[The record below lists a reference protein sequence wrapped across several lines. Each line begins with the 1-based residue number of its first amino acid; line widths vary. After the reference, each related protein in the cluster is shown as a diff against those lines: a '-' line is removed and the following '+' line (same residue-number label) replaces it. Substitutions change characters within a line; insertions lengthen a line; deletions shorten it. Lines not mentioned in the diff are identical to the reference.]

1 MRNFKNLEELVGF
14 FNTEE
19 KCHLYLKSILWQK
32 GGYCPFCG
40 SHKIHEYKSNFKK
53 NRCYSCK
60 QDFSIRKNTTFDDSR
75 LSLQKWFMC
84 IYLVNS
90 SKQGISSLEL
100 ARQAG
105 ITQKSAWLVLQ
116 RIKGAFVLNG
126 SKALF
131 NNPEEIIEAC
141 LNNNQEVRACSVTNK
156 KEKALVIGLELRKV
170 NYTSL
175 AI

>member
-1 MRNFKNLEELVGF
+1 MSNSTKTPKTRFTTCSK
-14 FNTEE
+14 
-19 KCHLYLKSILWQK
+19 YLKSILWQK
-32 GGYCPFCG
+32 GCCCPFCG
-40 SHKIHEYKSNFKK
+40 SHQIHEYKSNFKK

-60 QDFSIRKNTTFDDSR
+60 QDFSIRKNTIFDDSR
-75 LSLQKWFMC
+75 LSLQKWFIC

-100 ARQAG
+100 ARQAD

-131 NNPEEIIEAC
+131 NNPEKIIETC
-141 LNNNQEVRACSVTNK
+141 LNNKKDVGACSVTNK
-156 KEKALVIGLELRKV
+156 EESIAIGLERKEV

-175 AI
+175 AV

>member
-1 MRNFKNLEELVGF
+1 MRNFKNLEDLANF

-19 KCHLYLKSILWQK
+19 KCHKYLKSILWQK

-40 SHKIHEYKSNFKK
+40 SHQIHEYKSNFKK

-60 QDFSIRKNTTFDDSR
+60 QDFSIRKNTIFDDSR
-75 LSLQKWFMC
+75 LSLHKWFIC

-90 SKQGISSLEL
+90 GKQGISSLEL
-100 ARQAG
+100 ASRAG

-116 RIKGAFVLNG
+116 RIKGACALKD
-126 SKALF
+126 SKDLF
-131 NNPEEIIEAC
+131 NNREEIIETY
-141 LNNNQEVRACSVTNK
+141 LNNKEEVKACSVTNN
-156 KEKALVIGLELRKV
+156 KEESLTIGLERKEV

-175 AI
+175 AV

>member
-1 MRNFKNLEELVGF
+1 MQHFKNLEESVNF

-19 KCHLYLKSILWQK
+19 KCHKYLKSILWQK

-40 SHKIHEYKSNFKK
+40 SHKIHQYKSNFKK

-60 QDFSIRKNTTFDDSR
+60 QDFSIRKNTIFDDSR

-100 ARQAG
+100 ARQAD

-116 RIKGAFVLNG
+116 RIKGACALKDSKDLLNN
-126 SKALF
+126 SRD
-131 NNPEEIIEAC
+131 IIETYLINKEDVEASSI
-141 LNNNQEVRACSVTNK
+141 ANK
-156 KEKALVIGLELRKV
+156 KEKNLAIGIGCKEV

-175 AI
+175 SV

>member
-1 MRNFKNLEELVGF
+1 MRNVKNLEDLANF
-14 FNTEE
+14 FNTEK
-19 KCHLYLKSILWQK
+19 KCHKYLKSILWQK

-40 SHKIHEYKSNFKK
+40 SHQIHEYKSNFKK

-60 QDFSIRKNTTFDDSR
+60 QDFSIRKNTIFDDSR
-75 LSLQKWFMC
+75 LSLHKWFIC

-100 ARQAG
+100 ARQAD

-131 NNPEEIIEAC
+131 NNPEEIIETC
-141 LNNNQEVRACSVTNK
+141 LNNNQDVGACSVTNK
-156 KEKALVIGLELRKV
+156 EESIAIGLERKEV

-175 AI
+175 AV

>member
-1 MRNFKNLEELVGF
+1 MRNFKNLEDLANF
-14 FNTEE
+14 FNTEK
-19 KCHLYLKSILWQK
+19 KCHKYLKSILWQK

-40 SHKIHEYKSNFKK
+40 SHQIHEYKSNFKK

-60 QDFSIRKNTTFDDSR
+60 QDFSIRKNTIFDDSR
-75 LSLQKWFMC
+75 LSLHKWFIC

-100 ARQAG
+100 ARQVD

-126 SKALF
+126 SNALF
-131 NNPEEIIEAC
+131 NNPEEIIETC
-141 LNNNQEVRACSVTNK
+141 LNNNQDVGACSVTNK
-156 KEKALVIGLELRKV
+156 EESIAIGLERKEV

-175 AI
+175 AV

>member
-126 SKALF
+126 SKTLF

-141 LNNNQEVRACSVTNK
+141 LNNNQGVRACSVTNK

-175 AI
+175 AV

>member
-1 MRNFKNLEELVGF
+1 MRHFENLEELVNF
-14 FNTEE
+14 FDTEE
-19 KCHLYLKSILWQK
+19 KCHQYLKSILWQK
-32 GGYCPFCG
+32 GSYCPFCD

-60 QDFSIRKNTTFDDSR
+60 QDFSIRKNTIFDDSR

-100 ARQAG
+100 ANRAG

-116 RIKGAFVLNG
+116 RIKEACALKD
-126 SKALF
+126 SKDLF
-131 NNPEEIIEAC
+131 NNPREIIETY
-141 LNNNQEVRACSVTNK
+141 LNNKEDVGASNIANK
-156 KEKALVIGLELRKV
+156 KEKALVICLERREV

-175 AI
+175 TV

>member
-1 MRNFKNLEELVGF
+1 MRNFKNLEDLANF
-14 FNTEE
+14 FNTEK
-19 KCHLYLKSILWQK
+19 KCHKYLKSILWQK

-40 SHKIHEYKSNFKK
+40 SHQIHEYKSNFKK

-60 QDFSIRKNTTFDDSR
+60 QDFSIRKNTIFDDSR
-75 LSLQKWFMC
+75 LSLHKWFIC

-100 ARQAG
+100 ARQVD

-131 NNPEEIIEAC
+131 NNPEEIIETC
-141 LNNNQEVRACSVTNK
+141 LNNNQDVGACSVTNK
-156 KEKALVIGLELRKV
+156 EESIAIGLERKEV

-175 AI
+175 AV

>member
-1 MRNFKNLEELVGF
+1 MRHFKNLEELVGF

-19 KCHLYLKSILWQK
+19 KCHQYLKSILWQK

-60 QDFSIRKNTTFDDSR
+60 QDFSIRKNTIFDYSR
-75 LSLQKWFMC
+75 LSLQQWFMC

-100 ARQAG
+100 ARQVD

-131 NNPEEIIEAC
+131 NNPEEIIETC
-141 LNNNQEVRACSVTNK
+141 INNNQDVGACSVTNK
-156 KEKALVIGLELRKV
+156 EESIAIGLERKEV

-175 AI
+175 AV